1 MNGQS
6 HISGLAAYAMSALLC
21 LLSPS
26 CAEDDFSSGAD
37 TPGTAGSS
45 ISFGVSSLSASRSAA
60 ETVVLATDSLMLH
73 SDDAADSLA
82 VSVSVTEGISFA
94 APSSRAAGVSTANFY
109 DTFHVLAY
117 HTVGNTLQ
125 SSFYMDEEVTKGA
138 SGTWSSADDY
148 YWPDTDAE
156 QLQFL
161 AWAPSWAFSSPG
173 VGSKLLAGYIVRP
186 DVAEQKDVVVAMT
199 ESMGNTDAAVPL
211 TFKHICTAVRFVV
224 GKEMQIGKIKSL
236 TLHDVK
242 SSGSY
247 DAVSGEWTLDDA
259 TADFSQEV
267 NVDVFGTMGE
277 GASIATGEQTF
288 MMLPQTFP
296 ALAAGAKVEDG
307 PWLEVVFYDDNIKA
321 NRTFKAPLGGTSGFE
336 WPIGATVTYKISI
349 TPAYE
354 IIVPVDLQD
363 AHYIS
368 FDITANINDDGA
380 WTLTSNLPND
390 VTFTDTKT
398 ILQSQGYWIEDD
410 KGVSEISGSGSG
422 TFTYHVYVTENVVGS
437 TNTEDAPRDIVFS
450 LTPDHQKYPD
460 AKPVTAT
467 VTQLNPSWSAG
478 KNVGYERI
486 EENNG
491 GSYPFGFKWD
501 RKVVYSYEGFWAF
514 LFKWAA
520 DAYITSETE
529 AYLNTTWRVTSIFPP
544 KSLTTATIDYG
555 ALTNSMN
562 VAYSASDGL
571 ANTRDLYTY
580 KGIGSVS
587 EMEKTLDD
595 LTIGGD
601 SWHKKEIQGNDEYQT
616 VLNFA
621 VKMAV
626 MKNKFQKEIRKETN
640 NGETITYE
648 VPVINKEDILWYLP
662 ASDEQKEISDET
674 YPLSGMYWS
683 STALNDWSNAYQY
696 SNGAATSSDRMN
708 TRKIRAARRKP

>member
-60 ETVVLATDSLMLH
+60 ETVVLATDNLMLR

-467 VTQLNPSWSAG
+467 VTQLNPSWSADG
-478 KNVGYERI
+478 TLGCERFEEKNYPWGFYWESDYKLVYDMTGCSDLDRESISAYIRWTKVLHLLFPSLFPTDLSYVSHKYTGGLWGGPINSKTTTVTINFGALETTGIAQNEGGLVNTKELYNFEGFAQVAGMIERLQNCPGY
-486 EENNG
+486 
-491 GSYPFGFKWD
+491 
-501 RKVVYSYEGFWAF
+501 VVYSEGNGMLNPENF
-514 LFKWAA
+514 AA
-520 DAYITSETE
+520 RAC
-529 AYLNTTWRVTSIFPP
+529 AKLNKFGKTTDKEGGDIAV
-544 KSLTTATIDYG
+544 
-555 ALTNSMN
+555 
-562 VAYSASDGL
+562 
-571 ANTRDLYTY
+571 
-580 KGIGSVS
+580 
-587 EMEKTLDD
+587 LDD
-595 LTIGGD
+595 KDFVWFLPSKAEFPSIKD
-601 SWHKKEIQGNDEYQT
+601 NEYPIEGT
-616 VLNFA
+616 HW
-621 VKMAV
+621 
-626 MKNKFQKEIRKETN
+626 T
-640 NGETITYE
+640 
-648 VPVINKEDILWYLP
+648 
-662 ASDEQKEISDET
+662 
-674 YPLSGMYWS
+674 
-683 STALNDWSNAYQY
+683 STAEEGGNKKAYKA
-696 SNGAATSSDRMN
+696 NPDGTIVLEDRYVPLQV
-708 TRKIRAARRKP
+708 RGVRRK